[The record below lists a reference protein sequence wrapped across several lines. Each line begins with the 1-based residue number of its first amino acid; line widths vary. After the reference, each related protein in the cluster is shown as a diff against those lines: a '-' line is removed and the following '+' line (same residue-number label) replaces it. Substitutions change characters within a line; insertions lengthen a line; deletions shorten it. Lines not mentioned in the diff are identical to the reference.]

1 MEKENPEKDENVLN
15 NSEKDSNDNSEPA
28 AIVNEENLNS
38 EISEESLKK
47 KILEV
52 TDFINSVK
60 ENLELRNERDKYKD
74 EAIQR
79 MSKQISD
86 YEKGFVEQ
94 IKSPLINDVILFY
107 DSLLKFQNK
116 FKDIDN
122 SDLQNEIEL
131 LGFEVEEILFRNDIK
146 EIEINIGE
154 TYNRDIHKVK
164 SKVETKKDSEN
175 STVNN
180 VIKKG
185 FRSGNKIIRKQ
196 EIIINEYIDNSE
208 NE

>member
-1 MEKENPEKDENVLN
+1 
-15 NSEKDSNDNSEPA
+15 
-28 AIVNEENLNS
+28 
-38 EISEESLKK
+38 
-47 KILEV
+47 
-52 TDFINSVK
+52 
-60 ENLELRNERDKYKD
+60 
-74 EAIQR
+74 

>member
-131 LGFEVEEILFRNDIK
+131 LGFEVEEILFRNDIE